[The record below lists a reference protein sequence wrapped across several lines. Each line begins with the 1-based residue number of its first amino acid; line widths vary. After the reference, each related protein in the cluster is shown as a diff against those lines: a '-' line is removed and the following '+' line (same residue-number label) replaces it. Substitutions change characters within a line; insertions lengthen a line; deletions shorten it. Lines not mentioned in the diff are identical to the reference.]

1 MALLKDGCLDLRELK
16 ELPGVPSEDRLG
28 AGPVAVIECAQEI
41 PCNPCEALCPHGAI
55 TVGQPITR
63 LPVLDED
70 ACIGCGLCIA
80 GCPGQA
86 IFVVDKTYAQG
97 RATVQLP
104 YEFLPLPE
112 KGEVVDGLNRAGETV
127 CEALVLRVQNPKKYD
142 RTPVITVEVP
152 TDCAMEV
159 RSISLRRD

>member
-1 MALLKDGCLDLRELK
+1 
-16 ELPGVPSEDRLG
+16 
-28 AGPVAVIECAQEI
+28 
-41 PCNPCEALCPHGAI
+41 
-55 TVGQPITR
+55 
-63 LPVLDED
+63 VLDED

-104 YEFLPLPE
+104 YEFLPLPG

>member
-1 MALLKDGCLDLRELK
+1 MALLKQGCLDLEELK
-16 ELPGVPSEDRLG
+16 QLPGVPSEDRLEI
-28 AGPVAVIECAQEI
+28 GPVAVIECAQEI

-86 IFVVDKTYAQG
+86 IFVVDKTHAESRG
-97 RATVQLP
+97 TVQLP
-104 YEFLPLPE
+104 YEFLPLPD
-112 KGEVVDGLNRAGETV
+112 KGEVVDGLNRAGEKV

-152 TDCAMEV
+152 TKCAMEV